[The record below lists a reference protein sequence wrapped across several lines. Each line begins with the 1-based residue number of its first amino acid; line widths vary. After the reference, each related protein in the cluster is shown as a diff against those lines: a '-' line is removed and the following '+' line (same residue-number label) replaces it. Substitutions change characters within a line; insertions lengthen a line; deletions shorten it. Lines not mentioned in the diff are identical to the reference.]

1 MLSVIIDARAGAD
14 RLPALLAQLTA
25 GAVDGL
31 VRQVLIV
38 AAPGEAGID
47 LLCEDMGAE
56 ARASFQA
63 AAEAARS
70 EHLLVLPADFRLR
83 DGWMGSL
90 QDHMARGGE
99 PALVAGLGEPGLFAR
114 RPFGVLVER
123 SRLHAARH
131 GADLQG
137 LRRSLGLGRRRIG

>member
-25 GAVDGL
+25 GAVQGL

-38 AAPGEAGID
+38 AAEGHSTID
-47 LLCEDMGAE
+47 LLCEDMGAV
-56 ARASFQA
+56 AATSFRD
-63 AAEAARS
+63 AAEAARG
-70 EHLLVLPADFRLR
+70 ERLLVLPADFRLR
-83 DGWMGSL
+83 DGWIGAL
-90 QDHMARGGE
+90 EQHMAQGGA
-99 PALVAGLGEPGLFAR
+99 PALVAGLAGPGLFAR
-114 RPFGVLVER
+114 KPFGVLVER
-123 SRLHAARH
+123 GRLQGGSG